1 MGTMLLRRATFET
14 PVGPMLALASPTGLC
29 ALEFDAARRHER
41 LEARLARWFAPFTIE
56 EAEACGESPDA
67 DRLAADRGLQVTR
80 RWLTAYFDGPATA
93 APRAPFDMRGTR
105 FELDVWLALLDV
117 PSGATAS
124 YGAIARRIG
133 RPAASRAVGLAN
145 GANPMAIVVPC
156 HRIIG
161 TNGALTGYGGGL
173 DRKRWLLRHEAPE
186 PTPSLF

>member
-1 MGTMLLRRATFET
+1 MLLKRATFET

-41 LEARLARWFAPFTIE
+41 LEARLARWFAPCTIE
-56 EAEACGESPDA
+56 DVEACGANPEA
-67 DRLAADRGLQVTR
+67 DRRAADGVLQVTR

-93 APRAPFDMRGTR
+93 PARAPFDMRGTA
-105 FELDVWLALLDV
+105 FELAVWRALLDV
-117 PSGATAS
+117 PYGVTAS

-145 GANPMAIVVPC
+145 GANPMAIIVPC

-173 DRKRWLLRHEAPE
+173 DRKQWLLRHEAPE
-186 PTPSLF
+186 PTSSLF